1 MKPKLTFFC
10 ELPASDLLALFDD
23 PVVIENLCYLD
34 ATISMGILDLSPE
47 RAKIVQRLNQA
58 GIPVTAW
65 QLLPKEEG
73 YWYNTRNAPQ
83 ASMRYM
89 EFKEWSHKY
98 NLQWAGIGVDI
109 EPAFA
114 EMSQFSNQPA
124 RLLPLLWKRLWDSQT
139 VTGARAAY
147 SGMVT
152 AMHHDGYT
160 VESYQFPIILD
171 ERKAGSTILQ
181 RVAGIVDLDVDR
193 EILMLYTS
201 FMRPNGPGIFWSYA
215 QEAGAVGIGNT
226 GGGVDIKGVVD
237 LPPITWEE
245 FQRDLLLAHR
255 LNKAIYIFSLE
266 GCVQQGFLARL
277 KSFNWEQ
284 LVQPPV
290 DHARKVSWVRDLAHV
305 LLWAS
310 ARPLVIIVLLILVN
324 RLLKGSKKRH

>member
-1 MKPKLTFFC
+1 
-10 ELPASDLLALFDD
+10 
-23 PVVIENLCYLD
+23 
-34 ATISMGILDLSPE
+34 
-47 RAKIVQRLNQA
+47 
-58 GIPVTAW
+58 
-65 QLLPKEEG
+65 
-73 YWYNTRNAPQ
+73 
-83 ASMRYM
+83 
-89 EFKEWSHKY
+89 
-98 NLQWAGIGVDI
+98 
-109 EPAFA
+109 
-114 EMSQFSNQPA
+114 
-124 RLLPLLWKRLWDSQT
+124 
-139 VTGARAAY
+139 
-147 SGMVT
+147 MVT

>member
-124 RLLPLLWKRLWDSQT
+124 RLLPLLWKTFMGQPDGHRSP
-139 VTGARAAY
+139 
-147 SGMVT
+147 SG
-152 AMHHDGYT
+152 
-160 VESYQFPIILD
+160 L
-171 ERKAGSTILQ
+171 
-181 RVAGIVDLDVDR
+181 
-193 EILMLYTS
+193 
-201 FMRPNGPGIFWSYA
+201 
-215 QEAGAVGIGNT
+215 
-226 GGGVDIKGVVD
+226 
-237 LPPITWEE
+237 
-245 FQRDLLLAHR
+245 
-255 LNKAIYIFSLE
+255 
-266 GCVQQGFLARL
+266 
-277 KSFNWEQ
+277 
-284 LVQPPV
+284 
-290 DHARKVSWVRDLAHV
+290 
-305 LLWAS
+305 
-310 ARPLVIIVLLILVN
+310 
-324 RLLKGSKKRH
+324 